1 MFWMVN
7 NEFNEFYFILIF
19 IVFVELYVYDN
30 IVWLIVLYNNVY
42 MVKILMREKKINWKE
57 LIYFWLFYVYFILL
71 WERDWKSDYL
81 FVKWVK

>member
-42 MVKILMREKKINWKE
+42 MVKILMREKKNKLKGVNLFVVILCIFYIVVGKR
-57 LIYFWLFYVYFILL
+57 LKKWLFIC
-71 WERDWKSDYL
+71 
-81 FVKWVK
+81 

>member
-30 IVWLIVLYNNVY
+30 IVWLIVLYDNVY
-42 MVKILMREKKINWKE
+42 MVKILMREKKLKVVNLFLVILCIFYIVVGKRLKKWL
-57 LIYFWLFYVYFILL
+57 LIC
-71 WERDWKSDYL
+71 
-81 FVKWVK
+81 

>member
-42 MVKILMREKKINWKE
+42 MVKILMREKK
-57 LIYFWLFYVYFILL
+57 
-71 WERDWKSDYL
+71 
-81 FVKWVK
+81 

>member
-1 MFWMVN
+1 MFWMVK
-7 NEFNEFYFILIF
+7 NEFNEFYFILKF

-71 WERDWKSDYL
+71 WERDWKSDC
-81 FVKWVK
+81 

>member
-30 IVWLIVLYNNVY
+30 IVWLIVLYDNVY
-42 MVKILMREKKINWKE
+42 MVKILMREKNK
-57 LIYFWLFYVYFILL
+57 
-71 WERDWKSDYL
+71 
-81 FVKWVK
+81 

>member
-71 WERDWKSDYL
+71 WERDWKSDC
-81 FVKWVK
+81 

>member
-19 IVFVELYVYDN
+19 IVFVELYVYDK

-42 MVKILMREKKINWKE
+42 MVKILMREKK
-57 LIYFWLFYVYFILL
+57 
-71 WERDWKSDYL
+71 
-81 FVKWVK
+81 

>member
-42 MVKILMREKKINWKE
+42 MVKILMREKNK
-57 LIYFWLFYVYFILL
+57 
-71 WERDWKSDYL
+71 
-81 FVKWVK
+81 

>member
-42 MVKILMREKKINWKE
+42 MVKILMREKKNKLKGVNLFLVILCIFYIVVGMRLKKWL
-57 LIYFWLFYVYFILL
+57 LIC
-71 WERDWKSDYL
+71 
-81 FVKWVK
+81 

>member
-42 MVKILMREKKINWKE
+42 MVKILMREKKLKVVNLFLVILCIFYIVVGKRLKKWL
-57 LIYFWLFYVYFILL
+57 LIC
-71 WERDWKSDYL
+71 
-81 FVKWVK
+81 

>member
-1 MFWMVN
+1 MNLMN
-7 NEFNEFYFILIF
+7 FILII

-71 WERDWKSDYL
+71 WERDWKSDC
-81 FVKWVK
+81 

>member
-30 IVWLIVLYNNVY
+30 IVWLIVLYDNVY
-42 MVKILMREKKINWKE
+42 MVKILMREKK
-57 LIYFWLFYVYFILL
+57 
-71 WERDWKSDYL
+71 
-81 FVKWVK
+81 

>member
-71 WERDWKSDYL
+71 WERDWKSDCL